1 MINFQSSEK
10 LSASYDVLITV
21 ASLVDFFDLR
31 DDFDLLDTGGF
42 AISNKRKQNQISD
55 NRKIKYFVQV

>member
-1 MINFQSSEK
+1 MINYQSSEK

-31 DDFDLLDTGGF
+31 DDFGLLDTGGF
-42 AISNKRKQNQISD
+42 AISNKRKK
-55 NRKIKYFVQV
+55 KIKSEIIEK